1 MKRLPPGVLRLGV
14 AAVGALA
21 LAIGLVALVN
31 GRLAGGVFVSG
42 GAVLLLWS
50 VYGHRLRR

>member
-1 MKRLPPGVLRLGV
+1 MPPGLLRLGV
-14 AAVGALA
+14 GALGALA
-21 LAIGLVALVN
+21 LAVGLVAAFN
-31 GRLAGGVFVSG
+31 GRLAGGLFASG